1 VPEMSRVLVRLL
13 SKSKNPVV
21 VMATNKLE
29 NSSLQINT
37 NIIFIVTMS
46 VALTVYSL
54 FNYMMSVEKS
64 KENMVNSDMYV
75 AEYNGFNYDRTDEL
89 SKVENVKS
97 VSTLYE
103 FEVNYYYGFTEIE
116 LAGHTVQS
124 THLAYS
130 NDYESL
136 FRDSNIFD
144 TDLSSFENLSKY
156 EVVVS
161 SYYKKMYKLNEG
173 DIIVLNL
180 KNELENFTFETPIR
194 LKIVGFTDTSK
205 IQNNT
210 IVISSSLGEELSQ
223 YMFDGYYNVRY
234 FLNLNDNSE
243 SEMTKV
249 RKTIINELGVYSNGY
264 RAAAVS
270 KNGYIMVCK
279 NDAYNYMRYMVILV
293 LVVVLLAL
301 SGIINNQTVSF
312 MERRREL
319 ATLYS
324 VAMSRKQLKNMILIE
339 NLLSFIISTITSILF
354 YLVIIKL
361 VEYTLEVMLL
371 TISVKFAISGVV
383 VFLVGIALILFAIQ
397 ASMRNHIKK
406 MNVVEEIKYE

>member
-249 RKTIINELGVYSNGY
+249 RKTIINELGINSNGY
-264 RAAAVS
+264 GAIVAS
-270 KNGYIMVCK
+270 KDGYRRICK
-279 NDAYNYMRYMVILV
+279 SQAIINIKYMVILV

-339 NLLSFIISTITSILF
+339 NLLSFIISTIASIIF

-361 VEYTLEVMLL
+361 VKYTLEVMLL
-371 TISVKFAISGVV
+371 TISVKFAISGVAVLLV
-383 VFLVGIALILFAIQ
+383 VIGLTLFAIQ

>member
-54 FNYMMSVEKS
+54 FNYMMSVENA
-64 KENMVNSDMYV
+64 KEDMVKSDMYV

-243 SEMTKV
+243 REMTKV